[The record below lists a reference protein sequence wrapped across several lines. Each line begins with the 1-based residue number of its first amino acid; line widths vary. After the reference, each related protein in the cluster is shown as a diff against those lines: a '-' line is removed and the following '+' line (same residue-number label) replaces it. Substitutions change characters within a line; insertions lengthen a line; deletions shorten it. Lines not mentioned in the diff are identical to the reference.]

1 MDIFKIIDEKFC
13 TTSLQ
18 SKTKDECL
26 EKIAELISSSC
37 PDFTKDELFA
47 ALKERED
54 QGSTGFEDGIAMPHA
69 RLKKAKQFMLGIA
82 ISSKGIDF
90 KSLDGKKSH
99 VFFILVG
106 PVRETSV
113 HLKLLAQISRV
124 AKDKRAI
131 KEIRSAV
138 TKLSLKEAFLRNVR
152 GFAMEK
158 RYEAVKDKLLIFV
171 LYETKFL
178 NDILELFL
186 ERGIR
191 GATVLESRG
200 MRNVLSN
207 VPLFG
212 DFLNFLGEQSDE
224 SSTIMTKL
232 AEEEISPLIY
242 AIEEIMGDLDT
253 HSGALVLA
261 VDVFFSKGSLEV
273 Y

>member
-1 MDIFKIIDEKFC
+1 MDIFKIIDEKYC
-13 TTSLQ
+13 TTSLRA
-18 SKTKDECL
+18 KTKDECL
-26 EKIAELISSSC
+26 GKIAELMSSSC
-37 PDFTKDELFA
+37 PDFTQEEMFA
-47 ALKERED
+47 ALKKRED
-54 QGSTGFEDGIAMPHA
+54 QGTTGFEDGIAIPHA
-69 RLKKAKQFMLGIA
+69 RLENVKKFMLGIA
-82 ISSKGIDF
+82 VSSKGIDF
-90 KSLDGKKSH
+90 NSLDGKKSH
-99 VFFILVG
+99 IFFIVVG
-106 PVRETSV
+106 PAEETSL

-124 AKDKRAI
+124 AKDQRAI
-131 KEIRSAV
+131 KEIKGAV

-158 RYEAVKDKLLIFV
+158 RHEVVKDKLLIFV

-212 DFLNFLGEQSDE
+212 DFLNFLGERSDE
-224 SSTIMTKL
+224 SSTILTIL
-232 AEEEISPLIY
+232 AEEEINPLIY

-261 VDVFFSKGSLEV
+261 VDVIFSKGSLEV